1 MPLTPFQT
9 STPDHFIT
17 DMVASFA
24 FSGATLATSAWT
36 FGDVNVIG
44 LAASL
49 LVFLANFGLAVYRH
63 FDAKKER
70 AFADKQARAEVE
82 RRIKAVEEAAYMRGK
97 LDGQTGTISGKF
109 HSQLTQ
115 PLTPDMGDQ

>member
-1 MPLTPFQT
+1 MPLSSFQT
-9 STPDHFIT
+9 PTPDHFLT
-17 DMVASFA
+17 DMVVSFA
-24 FSGATLATSAWT
+24 FSGATLATSALT

-44 LAASL
+44 LGASL
-49 LVFLANFGLAVYRH
+49 LVFLANFGLALYRH
-63 FDAKKER
+63 FDGKRER

-97 LDGQTGTISGKF
+97 LDAQTGTISGKF

-115 PLTPDMGDQ
+115 PLTPED